1 MNEYCAWPGLIKRFH
16 LIMSTKQ
23 TSLLNF
29 GFILKTHKTWLKRT
43 ILVHYFQLNLLLHK
57 LPFQVAAYLGSLY
70 PDHFKMNSHQD
81 PFAFQC
87 QRAFAEPRY
96 PVLMPITFAAESTVS
111 KWEPASF
118 TLMLGERNCRFIKQA
133 APPDC
138 WPWLHKV
145 IGIKYK
151 GKKLRFQVG

>member
-1 MNEYCAWPGLIKRFH
+1 
-16 LIMSTKQ
+16 MSTKQ

-87 QRAFAEPRY
+87 SESFCRAQVPRSDADNFCCREHSEQ
-96 PVLMPITFAAESTVS
+96 VR
-111 KWEPASF
+111 ASI
-118 TLMLGERNCRFIKQA
+118 LHLDAWGE
-133 APPDC
+133 
-138 WPWLHKV
+138 
-145 IGIKYK
+145 
-151 GKKLRFQVG
+151 KLQIYQTGCSPRLLALTS